1 MDRKRAARAC
11 DECRRLKEKW
21 LAPRNREFRQYIPKE
36 REKSVRSDF
45 RELIQRSKYMERILK
60 QTIEGIAL
68 DTKNLAR
75 LADALEADNGDRTTV
90 IPEAKDGE
98 AQHIDDEAC
107 TMVPVGDTTTHF
119 SGEFSYWNFSMR
131 VKNHIESQIQEPG
144 NHDPDPAS
152 NFPRARQLRSGNHLS
167 TAISSCPPRHI
178 AGFLVKTFFKYAE
191 THYFFIEEAWLHER
205 LDLLYNDPHNFTN
218 KGNEVTICILLTIFA
233 IGTQYAH
240 LESLGQDSDR
250 GSRSTF
256 SEDDVGAA
264 FYQQAIRLL
273 PEIIEISSL
282 ESVQACLLFGYYAL
296 PVDASGLGFIYI
308 NLAMRLGMQ
317 NGMHRKCKNEAFSR
331 TMIETRNRVWWTA
344 YVLERKISI
353 FHGRPLS
360 VMRSDVD
367 ANTPLY
373 QGLNPEDY
381 PGNITRCCISVQLVQ
396 FLEDFF
402 HEINILRNCHKNE
415 ASKIIS
421 RLVTR
426 KVTLTNWWNSLSKD
440 AVDGDSQGKHV
451 RSIMHLR
458 LEYCLVRMFVG
469 RQFLLKQDTPTSNTS
484 SPANA
489 DLVDDGNSRIT
500 DGAQKS
506 GREDLIDDCIQ
517 AATEALEICQQVRD
531 SGIGLARA
539 SYIEY
544 SSCRASLLVL
554 IAYSIQNFSERFRK
568 ALCGG
573 LDMIREMSAA
583 GESARSEV
591 SLIES
596 LERALARLHTGL
608 QSSHPGSAQSL
619 PISDYEA
626 FKNWGSHLTERNAD
640 SSQLPAD
647 LRSGQHDDATF
658 PSRQQASFASENNGP
673 GNSNMDILDAFDPL
687 VEMSIFG
694 AENVS
699 PSAAW
704 PTYTEAQ
711 VLEHFITN
719 PQYVTHQET

>member
-1 MDRKRAARAC
+1 M
-11 DECRRLKEKW
+11 
-21 LAPRNREFRQYIPKE
+21 
-36 REKSVRSDF
+36 
-45 RELIQRSKYMERILK
+45 LIS
-60 QTIEGIAL
+60 
-68 DTKNLAR
+68 
-75 LADALEADNGDRTTV
+75 
-90 IPEAKDGE
+90 
-98 AQHIDDEAC
+98 ID
-107 TMVPVGDTTTHF
+107 F

-131 VKNHIESQIQEPG
+131 VKRHIESQIKEPG
-144 NHDPDPAS
+144 TRDTDPTS
-152 NFPRARQLRSGNHLS
+152 NFPRARQLRSANNHLS
-167 TAISSCPPRHI
+167 TAISACPPRHI

-191 THYFFIEEAWLHER
+191 THYFFVDEGWLQER
-205 LDLLYNDPHNFTN
+205 LDLLYNDPHNFAQQ
-218 KGNEVTICILLTIFA
+218 GNEVTISILLTVFA

-240 LESLGQDSDR
+240 LESLRQDSDR

-317 NGMHRKCKNEAFSR
+317 NGMHRKCKNEAFAGAL
-331 TMIETRNRVWWTA
+331 IEARNRVWWTA
-344 YVLERKISI
+344 YVLERFARSQTLSFLHISLHLSRKISI

-367 ANTPLY
+367 ANIPLHR
-373 QGLNPEDY
+373 GLNIENH
-381 PGNITRCCISVQLVQ
+381 PGNITRCSISVQLVH
-396 FLEDFF
+396 FLEDLF
-402 HEINILRNCHKNE
+402 HDINLLRNCHKDE
-415 ASKIIS
+415 ASRIVA

-426 KVTLTNWWNSLSKD
+426 KGGLTNWWNSLPKD
-440 AVDGDSQGKHV
+440 VLDIDTQEPKQV
-451 RSIMHLR
+451 RSVMHLR
-458 LEYCLVRMFVG
+458 LDYCLVRMFVG
-469 RQFLLKQDTPTSNTS
+469 RPFLLKKDKSASNAS
-484 SPANA
+484 SPAHS
-489 DLVDDGNSRIT
+489 DPIGELNSRASDRDQI
-500 DGAQKS
+500 S
-506 GREDLIDDCIQ
+506 GRDDLIDTCVE
-517 AATEALEICQQVRD
+517 AATEALGICQHLRD

-554 IAYSIQNFSERFRK
+554 IAYSIQNFSEKFRK
-568 ALCGG
+568 PLCGG

-596 LERALARLHTGL
+596 LERALARLHAGL
-608 QSSHPGSAQSL
+608 QTPRPESTQSL
-619 PISDYEA
+619 PVSDYEA
-626 FKNWGSHLTERNAD
+626 FRNWGSHITGINAD
-640 SSQLPAD
+640 LSRRNSNIQ
-647 LRSGQHDDATF
+647 SGQHETLEFSSQQQHSLATHHGGLG
-658 PSRQQASFASENNGP
+658 NN
-673 GNSNMDILDAFDPL
+673 NMDALDNFDPL

-719 PQYVTHQET
+719 PQYVTD